1 MRPKATVMKIQGGG
15 ERKLPV
21 VARPK
26 GRAKQLPKI
35 LTIDIETAPIQ
46 ALVWKI
52 WEENVGLDQVQHDS
66 TILSFGAKWLGDAKL
81 IYMDTGGRG
90 VDKVRDDSIL
100 MQPLWDLLNEADIVV
115 AQNGQA
121 FDTKRINA
129 RLITYGFRP
138 YSPVRQVDTLLTS
151 KRLFKFT
158 SNKLEWVAQQLTD
171 VKKSKHH
178 KYPGFELWLEC
189 LKDNPGAWKE
199 MKKYNLLD
207 VIACEK
213 VYLRQLAWN
222 DRHPNVATYDW
233 SKLTTCPRCASDKL
247 EASGYRTL
255 QAGVYVQYRCGACGA
270 WSRGKK
276 MMTDKETRAVK
287 VAA

>member
-1 MRPKATVMKIQGGG
+1 MIPIA
-15 ERKLPV
+15 
-21 VARPK
+21 ARPK
-26 GRAKQLPKI
+26 VRPKQLPKI
-35 LTIDIETAPIQ
+35 LVIDIETAPIQ
-46 ALVWKI
+46 ALTWGI
-52 WEENVGLDQVQHDS
+52 WEQNINLDTIQHDS
-66 TILSFGAKWLGDAKL
+66 TIISFGAKWLGNPKM

-90 VDKVRDDSIL
+90 VDKVRDDLML
-100 MQPLWDLLNEADIVV
+100 MQPLWDLLNEADVLV

-129 RLITYGFRP
+129 RLIKHGFGP

-158 SNKLEWVAQQLTD
+158 SNKLEWVAAQLTD

-178 KYPGFELWLEC
+178 KFPGIELWLEC
-189 LKDNPGAWKE
+189 LKDNALAWKE

-222 DRHPNVATYDW
+222 DRHPNVGAYDW
-233 SKLTTCPRCASDKL
+233 SLLTMCPRCGSDKL
-247 EASGYRTL
+247 EANGYRTL
-255 QAGVYVQYRCGACGA
+255 QVGVYAQYKCGACGA

-276 MMTDKETRAVK
+276 LMTDVEARKVK
-287 VAA
+287 LVS